1 VDAVGINQRRHTR
14 VPGPFDGYWIG
25 LLDTPVRIHDLSE
38 GGCFVNSLDTLPSPG
53 RPLVLKIDVPDEG
66 WICLKAQVVYTKP
79 ELGFAVSFVDV
90 PADAADRLRR
100 GLLRLRGLLT
110 DSQTDQVMMLP
121 ACPRCRGTSVRPLG
135 MAGSSLPWFACATC
149 DAVWAAREPVVD
161 KEAPNTEVPALVT
174 QHSSAKQILIADDDG
189 GVLALLTKVLSGYR
203 LLAARDVAEAWRLGR
218 STLVDLLITDYLMP
232 DGTGEELITRL
243 RETHPALKVLILT
256 GHGAMLDD
264 EGFGWW
270 ARERHLAKPCRLDD
284 LRAAVT
290 DLIGPP

>member
-1 VDAVGINQRRHTR
+1 MSSNQRRHTR
-14 VPGPFDGYWIG
+14 VPGPFDGYRIG

-38 GGCFVNSLDTLPSPG
+38 GGCFVNSLHALPAPG
-53 RPLVLKIDVPDEG
+53 RPLILKIDVPDEG
-66 WICLKAQVVYTKP
+66 WICLKAQVVYSKP
-79 ELGFAVSFVDV
+79 EFGFAVSFVDV

-100 GLLRLRGLLT
+100 GLLRLRGVLSK
-110 DSQTDQVMMLP
+110 SQTDQVMMLP

-135 MAGSSLPWFACATC
+135 MAGSSLPWFACGTC
-149 DAVWAAREPVVD
+149 DSVWAARERGVD
-161 KEAPNTEVPALVT
+161 EGVPSADVPAISVT
-174 QHSSAKQILIADDDG
+174 QPSSVKQILIADDDG
-189 GVLALLTKVLSGYR
+189 GVLTLLTRVLSGYR
-203 LLAARDVAEAWRLGR
+203 LLAARDVAEAWRLGC

-243 RETHPALKVLILT
+243 RDTHPSLKVLILT
-256 GHGAMLDD
+256 GHGAMLND

-270 ARERHLAKPCRLDD
+270 THERHLAKPCRVDD

>member
-1 VDAVGINQRRHTR
+1 
-14 VPGPFDGYWIG
+14 
-25 LLDTPVRIHDLSE
+25 
-38 GGCFVNSLDTLPSPG
+38 
-53 RPLVLKIDVPDEG
+53 
-66 WICLKAQVVYTKP
+66 
-79 ELGFAVSFVDV
+79 
-90 PADAADRLRR
+90 
-100 GLLRLRGLLT
+100 
-110 DSQTDQVMMLP
+110 
-121 ACPRCRGTSVRPLG
+121 

-161 KEAPNTEVPALVT
+161 EVAPNADVPALVT
-174 QHSSAKQILIADDDG
+174 QQSSASAKQILIADDDG

-203 LLAARDVAEAWRLGR
+203 VLAARDVAEAWRLGR

-243 RETHPALKVLILT
+243 RETHRALKVLILT

-270 ARERHLAKPCRLDD
+270 THERHLAKPCRLDD

-290 DLIGPP
+290 QLIGPP